1 VNTTFRFVLS
11 TVAATVALTVVLGIG
26 VLSVERAFALY
37 VLAIGAISVLAL
49 VRVAGAAASDSPSFF
64 EESIRARQD
73 VVTRPADLLRVE
85 RDLVI
90 GTSSAGAADSRL
102 LPMLR
107 AAAAARLSAH
117 HGVELDRRPEAARA
131 LLGDAAWELLRPD
144 RAPALNRGG
153 PGIPERDIGALAD
166 VLERL

>member
-1 VNTTFRFVLS
+1 MSTTFRFVLS
-11 TVAATVALTVVLGIG
+11 TLVATIALAVVLGIG
-26 VLSVERAFALY
+26 ALSVERAFALY

-64 EESIRARQD
+64 EEAIRARGEIA
-73 VVTRPADLLRVE
+73 TRPADLLRVE

-131 LLGDAAWELLRPD
+131 LLGDDAWELIRLDRP
-144 RAPALNRGG
+144 PARDRGG
-153 PGIPERDIGALAD
+153 PGIPERRIAELAD